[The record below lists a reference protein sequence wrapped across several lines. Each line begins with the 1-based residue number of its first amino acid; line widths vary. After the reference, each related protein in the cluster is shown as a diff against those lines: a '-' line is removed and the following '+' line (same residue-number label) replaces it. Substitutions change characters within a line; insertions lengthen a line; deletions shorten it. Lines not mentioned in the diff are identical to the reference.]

1 MPLGKMRTPLR
12 TEVCSPKN
20 ARAFERAREKHAALR
35 QYANATALLAFF
47 GDESPTRMPEKETI
61 ARVLLVEHQL
71 GDSAFWS
78 SLLTLMY
85 LPMLIALE
93 RRIKPGTLA
102 SDEIEQLVVAKFME
116 AISSYRVHAH
126 VDAHT
131 FVRIAQRTAKRVYR
145 VLGAERLYAAN
156 ELAYDP
162 HILLCLL
169 DANEHEAGQA
179 IWPDHKKERWAE
191 TPADLAA
198 KTALLMEHG
207 AEVLPIERLQLVL
220 KTYVG
225 GESLREYLRRKNGA
239 LSDAEFERLY
249 QRTKRQHSRDVNRL
263 RRALRHLRHPRDEHD
278 AARTSEERDAHAH
291 HDAAA
296 R

>member
-12 TEVCSPKN
+12 TEVCAPKN
-20 ARAFERAREKHAALR
+20 APTFERARQRHAALR
-35 QYANATALLAFF
+35 EYANAAALLAFF
-47 GDESPTRMPEKETI
+47 RDESPARMPEKETI
-61 ARVLLVEHQL
+61 ARVLLVEQQR
-71 GDSAFWS
+71 GETAYWS

-102 SDEIEQLVVAKFME
+102 SDEIEQIVLAKFME

-126 VDAHT
+126 ADAHT

-156 ELAYDP
+156 ELAFDP

-169 DANEHEAGQA
+169 DANEHEPGQA
-179 IWPDHKKERWAE
+179 IWPDHKKERWDD

-225 GESLREYLRRKNGA
+225 GESLRDYLRRKNA
-239 LSDAEFERLY
+239 DLSDAEFERLY
-249 QRTKRQHSRDVNRL
+249 QRTKRQHSRDVTRL
-263 RRALRHLRHPRDEHD
+263 RRALRHLRHPRDAHD
-278 AARTSEERDAHAH
+278 AARAPADRDAHAH

>member
-1 MPLGKMRTPLR
+1 MPLGTMRTPLR

-20 ARAFERAREKHAALR
+20 APIFERARQRHVALR
-35 QYANATALLAFF
+35 EYANAAALLAFF
-47 GDESPTRMPEKETI
+47 RDESPARMPEKETV
-61 ARVLLVEHQL
+61 ARILLVEHQR
-71 GDSAFWS
+71 GETAFWS

-102 SDEIEQLVVAKFME
+102 SDEIEQIVLAKFME

-126 VDAHT
+126 ADAHT

-156 ELAYDP
+156 ELAFDP
-162 HILLCLL
+162 RILLSLL
-169 DANEHEAGQA
+169 DANEHEPGQA
-179 IWPDHKKERWAE
+179 IWPDHKKERWAD

-198 KTALLMEHG
+198 KTALLMEFG
-207 AEVLPIERLQLVL
+207 ADVLPLERLQLVL

-225 GESLREYLRRKNGA
+225 GESLRDYLRRKNA
-239 LSDAEFERLY
+239 DLSDTEFERLY

-263 RRALRHLRHPRDEHD
+263 RRALRHLRHPRDAHD
-278 AARTSEERDAHAH
+278 AARSSEQREAHAH
-291 HDAAA
+291 RDAAA